1 MNDTRNFLKP
11 VQFNIHIFAAGTRP
25 TILATSQGGTPRSGT
40 ANIQLV
46 RTVLSQSQQAGVAS
60 KQQASGA
67 PQSTIVLAQ
76 PGSATHTVVTDVK
89 NIQTV
94 SGKGKAA
101 GPVYAR
107 LIQPPGQIR
116 LATVRTATPGGGA
129 TAVRLAGATNVAG
142 LNVIQAQRVQTPEG
156 VQIITTTAPR
166 GHSAET
172 VQVVNTS
179 SEVNTAQ
186 TLTPD
191 GNGE

>member
-1 MNDTRNFLKP
+1 M
-11 VQFNIHIFAAGTRP
+11 G
-25 TILATSQGGTPRSGT
+25 
-40 ANIQLV
+40 
-46 RTVLSQSQQAGVAS
+46 

-94 SGKGKAA
+94 SGKGKTA

-116 LATVRTATPGGGA
+116 LATVRTASPGGSA
-129 TAVRLAGATNVAG
+129 TAVRLAGATSVAG

-166 GHSAET
+166 GHSAEA

-179 SEVNTAQ
+179 SEGNAAQ
-186 TLTPD
+186 TVTPD